1 MKLSPLWE
9 KIAGLR
15 GRQPVKKSVFFSFV
29 FSYIAVLLV
38 PLLCSIGIFQNTR
51 KGVQRE
57 MLQTNQAILTQS
69 AQMLDNAVKNTG
81 TFCLE
86 LSMKENISSLLY
98 IRQPLDDS
106 HRYQVSEAIRKEL
119 RSLSPP
125 RYFSDYFIY
134 YNYGGFALSP
144 AARYTPEITY
154 QTYFASSACSFE
166 QWLGLMGERHF
177 QQVLDLGDSLLYL
190 QTLPYTGVQAPANIA
205 ILLDKG
211 RLLSLLD
218 AIEWVQRGMFFVVD
232 EMGEVVLTNRTLE
245 DWEALSLKPS
255 GDGMLS
261 GRYEGK
267 RVFASSRLSSEN
279 DWHYYLVMDNH
290 YLSTANASMGAIFWA
305 WLLFAASLGVLLAFL
320 FSRRNYRPI
329 QGVLRT
335 LKGTQA
341 IEGNV
346 NELVLIDAS
355 VKKMIHLNA
364 DIRRQLD
371 IQDDYVR
378 QNFLSRL
385 LRGRVDLASLDEG
398 TLEKNKLIF
407 SQDSFLVALFHVD
420 DCSGYFSDM
429 SDKNGEYPL
438 DSMDYSL
445 ILLLRELISQ
455 QYTGYV
461 CEVNGLIACAVNFS
475 AAQAEAVV
483 QQLSDSIVFVE
494 QTLFIRLTLAVS
506 GIHHALVGLHEA
518 YEEAYRTLES
528 SLFSGRARI
537 FRYSPPEEPA
547 GYGYTAELEQSLAAN
562 LRAGS
567 IGRVREILDEIFQT
581 GLEEAPPSFELA
593 RCFLYNVAATFIRV
607 IEGMGLQSE
616 QLSARQIAGQI
627 GKLRS
632 AQQMRDYLSKTA
644 EEICRRANEGKES
657 HNTVLLE
664 RILRYLWQNYSDSGL
679 NNEQIARE
687 MEISSAY
694 LSRFFKQQTG
704 DGLLSTISRIRIE
717 EAKKLLLQEGRRP
730 LSEIGQAVG
739 FENVATFIRIFKKY
753 EGITPGRYASLSVAP
768 EAASSL
774 PGSAVFP
781 AAKDEA
787 DSAKGLAGQP
797 GGE

>member
-1 MKLSPLWE
+1 MVVPPIFKRLSE
-9 KIAGLR
+9 LR
-15 GRQPVKKSVFFSFV
+15 SRRPIKKSVFFSFIL
-29 FSYIAVLLV
+29 SYMVVLLI
-38 PLLCSIGIFQNTR
+38 PMGCSAGIFYHTR
-51 KGVQRE
+51 RGVQRE
-57 MLQTNQAILTQS
+57 MLQTNQAILTQGV
-69 AQMLDNAVKNTG
+69 QLLDDALKNTG
-81 TFCLE
+81 SFCLE

-98 IRQPLDDS
+98 IRQPLDDG
-106 HRYQVSEAIRKEL
+106 HRYRISEAIRKDL
-119 RSLSPP
+119 RSLSTP
-125 RYFSDYFIY
+125 RYFGDYFIY

-154 QTYFASSACSFE
+154 QSYFISSACSFE

-218 AIEWVQRGMFFVVD
+218 AIEWVQRGMFFAID
-232 EMGEVVLTNRTLE
+232 EAGEVVLTNRTPE
-245 DWEALSLKPS
+245 DWEALALKPS
-255 GDGMLS
+255 GRDLLT
-261 GRYEGK
+261 GRYQGK
-267 RVFASSRLSSEN
+267 KVFASVRASSEN
-279 DWHYYLVMDNH
+279 TWRYYLVMDNR
-290 YLSTANASMGAIFWA
+290 YLSTANASMGAVFWA

-341 IEGNV
+341 IEGNA

-385 LRGRVDLASLDEG
+385 LRGRVDPGSLDEG
-398 TLEKNKLIF
+398 TLERNKLIF
-407 SQDSFLVALFHVD
+407 SQGSFLVALFHVD
-420 DCSGYFSDM
+420 DCSGYFCGMPDN
-429 SDKNGEYPL
+429 NGEYPL

-445 ILLLRELISQ
+445 LLLLRELISRE
-455 QYTGYV
+455 YTGYV

-475 AAQAEAVV
+475 AAEEAAVV
-483 QQLSDSIVFVE
+483 QQLGDCLAFVE
-494 QTLFIRLTLAVS
+494 QTLFIRLTLALS
-506 GIHHALVGLHEA
+506 GIHHSLVGLHEA

-528 SLFSGRARI
+528 SVFSGQARI

-547 GYGYTAELEQSLAAN
+547 GYGYTAELEQALAAN
-562 LRAGS
+562 LRAGN
-567 IGRVREILDEIFQT
+567 IGRVREILDEIFKT
-581 GLEEAPPSFELA
+581 GLEGGRPSFELA

-607 IEGMGLQSE
+607 IEGMGLQSG
-616 QLSARQIAGQI
+616 QLSARQIAGRI
-627 GKLRS
+627 GRLRS
-632 AQQMRDYLSKTA
+632 AQQMQDYLSKTA

-664 RILRYLWQNYSDSGL
+664 RIFRYLWENYSDSGL

-704 DGLLSTISRIRIE
+704 DGLLSTISRLRIE
-717 EAKKLLLQEGRRP
+717 AAKKLLLREGRRP

-753 EGITPGRYASLSVAP
+753 EGITPGKYASLSVVP
-768 EAASSL
+768 EAAAPL
-774 PGSAVFP
+774 PGSAIFP
-781 AAKDEA
+781 AAEDVAE
-787 DSAKGLAGQP
+787 SAEGQP